1 MSENEPSLESLRAA
15 GVHQYDPVRFRY
27 LEVLAGRLPAQPPAV
42 RQVLAGRLQAAL
54 ADYATRA
61 RDAVPVPSP
70 ATARAGVPSALA
82 ALNRDLAA
90 RTRADADADAGA
102 DADAEALLLQGGA
115 SASELQSVRRFGEV
129 WAQIAAEQ
137 QVAQAITRGP
147 ENAGPLNAHRL
158 VLRSLALMQ
167 SLSPDYLRHF
177 LLQMDS
183 LLWLERAVA
192 KPARAP
198 LRPARAARSARP

>member
-1 MSENEPSLESLRAA
+1 MQ
-15 GVHQYDPVRFRY
+15 HHDPVRFRY

-42 RQVLAGRLQAAL
+42 RLVLAGRLHAAL
-54 ADYATRA
+54 ADYAARA
-61 RDAVPVPSP
+61 RAAAPVPPP
-70 ATARAGVPSALA
+70 ATPRAKVPSALE

-90 RTRADADADAGA
+90 RARADADVEA
-102 DADAEALLLQGGA
+102 DADALMLHGP
-115 SASELQSVRRFGEV
+115 SISDLQSVRRFGEV
-129 WAQIAAEQ
+129 WAEIAAEQ

-177 LLQMDS
+177 LSQMDS
-183 LLWLERAVA
+183 LLWLEQAAA
-192 KPARAP
+192 KPARPP
-198 LRPARAARSARP
+198 LRPGRAVRSARP

>member
-1 MSENEPSLESLRAA
+1 MSDTEPSLESLRAE
-15 GVHQYDPVRFRY
+15 GVQHHDPVRFRY

-42 RQVLAGRLQAAL
+42 RQVLAGRLRAAL
-54 ADYATRA
+54 ADYAACARA
-61 RDAVPVPSP
+61 VAPVPPP
-70 ATARAGVPSALA
+70 ATPRAKASSALE

-90 RTRADADADAGA
+90 RARADADVEA
-102 DADAEALLLQGGA
+102 DADALMLHGA
-115 SASELQSVRRFGEV
+115 SISDLQSVRRFGEV
-129 WAQIAAEQ
+129 WAEIAAEQ

-177 LLQMDS
+177 LSQMDS
-183 LLWLERAVA
+183 LLWLEQAAA
-192 KPARAP
+192 KPARPP
-198 LRPARAARSARP
+198 LRPGRAVRSARP

>member
-1 MSENEPSLESLRAA
+1 MSETEPSLESLRAE
-15 GVHQYDPVRFRY
+15 GVQHHDPVRFRY

-42 RQVLAGRLQAAL
+42 RQVLAGRLHAAL
-54 ADYATRA
+54 ADYAARA
-61 RDAVPVPSP
+61 RVAAPVPPP
-70 ATARAGVPSALA
+70 ATPRAKAPSALE

-90 RTRADADADAGA
+90 RARADADADVEA
-102 DADAEALLLQGGA
+102 DADALMLHGP
-115 SASELQSVRRFGEV
+115 SISDLQSVRRFGEV
-129 WAQIAAEQ
+129 WAEIAAEQ

-177 LLQMDS
+177 LSQMDS
-183 LLWLERAVA
+183 LLWLEQAAA
-192 KPARAP
+192 KPARAL
-198 LRPARAARSARP
+198 LRPGRAVRSARP